1 MTSVPA
7 HEEARAHSTIPQG
20 VLAAL
25 FIAAGAATIAFFLV
39 DPPAA
44 ARGWLVAFVLFSQA
58 VLGGLA
64 LLLIHNLVHV
74 RWGIHFSP
82 LLKALILGVPLLA
95 FLWIPVALHLGGIY
109 PWVSAPP
116 HVPSDVS
123 AAYLNPQ
130 SFVLRSV
137 VAFAG
142 WMLFAVLLLIG
153 ETIPRLTAALGLVF
167 FGLSS
172 YVFGFDWILSVGAP
186 FISSS
191 FNAEIAIQ
199 CLMAGL
205 AACALFAPNVADKQA
220 RGDAGA
226 FLLASSLGVFYF
238 ALMAYIVNWY
248 GNLPDQAEWY
258 LERGGR
264 WLFILVAAVVFGA
277 AVPIVSLLF
286 GPVRNN
292 GRPLRLVG
300 ASALLGIALHN
311 LWLFAPLMTAQAIA
325 AALISFIAMMG
336 ALLAVQRLGRRFIPE
351 WRRSDV

>member
-1 MTSVPA
+1 MTLAPTHGRAQARGVP
-7 HEEARAHSTIPQG
+7 RG

-25 FIAAGAATIAFFLV
+25 FIAAGAATIAFFVV
-39 DPPAA
+39 DPRAA
-44 ARGWLVAFVLFSQA
+44 VRGWLLAFILFSQV

-74 RWGIHFSP
+74 RWGIRFSP
-82 LLKALILGVPLLA
+82 PLKALILAAPLLA
-95 FLWIPVALHLGGIY
+95 ILWIPIALHLGGVY

-116 HVPSDVS
+116 HVPSDVQ
-123 AAYLNPQ
+123 AAYLNPK

-137 VAFAG
+137 IAFAG
-142 WMLFAVLLLIG
+142 WTLFAVLLLIS

-172 YVFGFDWILSVGAP
+172 YVFGFDWILSAGAP

-191 FNAEIAIQ
+191 FNAEMAIQ

-205 AACALFAPNVADKQA
+205 AACALFAPDVADRQA

-226 FLLASSLGVFYF
+226 FLLASSLAVFYF
-238 ALMAYIVNWY
+238 GLMAYIVNWY

-258 LERGGR
+258 LDRGGR
-264 WLFILVAAVVFGA
+264 WLFVLVAAVVFGA

-286 GPVRNN
+286 GSVRDN

-300 ASALLGIALHN
+300 VSALLGIGLHN
-311 LWLFAPLMTAQAIA
+311 LWLLAPLMTAQAILA
-325 AALISFIAMMG
+325 AVISFMAMTG
-336 ALLAVQRLGRRFIPE
+336 ALVAVQRLGHRFIPE
-351 WRRSDV
+351 GRRGDV